1 MLNRALAILVL
12 SGASV
17 ALAKLPPPTP
27 QQVAEQAAKKA
38 MADAEAAQGKQ
49 ALEAAMDRIAAH
61 WRGRAAA
68 QGWRRH
74 APTAVAVP
82 APMAPVQGPPAAAPL
97 PGQPSPA
104 AAVPP
109 SPAPAARAA
118 AAPAATPAPG
128 TAPGP
133 TPTARQR
140 PAASTAEGRR

>member
-1 MLNRALAILVL
+1 MLNRALAILL
-12 SGASV
+12 FSGASV

-38 MADAEAAQGKQ
+38 MADAEAAHGKQ
-49 ALEAAMDRIAAH
+49 ALEAAMDRIAAR

-74 APTAVAVP
+74 APTAIAVP
-82 APMAPVQGPPAAAPL
+82 APMATVQGPPAAAPL
-97 PGQPSPA
+97 PAQP
-104 AAVPP
+104 VPY

-118 AAPAATPAPG
+118 PAPGATPLPVTAPRPAPAASKQP
-128 TAPGP
+128 
-133 TPTARQR
+133 QR